1 MNGILRITDPILS
14 DDSIDK
20 YEDVEYEPVAG
31 TNLNSSGAD
40 IRLAIETQ
48 DIFTH
53 PSESFLIIEGRLL
66 KADGTPYDPANLITL
81 TNNGIMHL
89 FKRIRYD
96 LSGQEIE
103 NIMNVGQVTTMLG
116 LLKYPDDFSKSKGLN
131 QLWYKDTT
139 IRADNENG
147 GFNVRRTYIFQADP
161 VGSFS
166 FKIPLKHIFG
176 FCEDYDFSKSKG
188 LNQLWYKDT
197 TIRADNENGGFNV
210 RRTYIF
216 QADPVGSFS
225 FKIPLKH
232 IFGFCEDYDKVV
244 YGLKHN
250 LTLTRNN
257 DNDAIFKSAALAVG
271 GRDNV
276 ADGQVRLS
284 KVSWFMPHVTP
295 ADKVKMELYK
305 IIERKEKIPVGYRMI
320 QCDSATIPHNSTSFS
335 RRLSVKSSPE
345 VPRFIIVGFQTNK
358 SGNQKRN
365 PSVFDSVNIS
375 NIYVMLNSM
384 RYPTADY
391 NISFDKQQFSRVYG
405 DTADFRSKFFNMDEL
420 VSSPNINPSD
430 YRTLYPLFLFDVSKQ
445 SEKLKY
451 STTDIQVKM
460 FFSDGIPLNTQVY
473 GVIISDRL
481 INFQSDGN
489 KFSVVF

>member
-1 MNGILRITDPILS
+1 MSGILRITDPVLK

-66 KADGTPYDPANLITL
+66 KADGTAYDPANLITL
-81 TNNGIMHL
+81 TNNGITNL

-96 LSGQEIE
+96 LPGQEIE
-103 NIMNVGQVTTMLG
+103 NIMNVGQATTMLG

-139 IRADNENG
+139 IVANNENN
-147 GFNVRRTYIFQADP
+147 GFNVRRTYIFQD
-161 VGSFS
+161 V
-166 FKIPLKHIFG
+166 
-176 FCEDYDFSKSKG
+176 
-188 LNQLWYKDT
+188 
-197 TIRADNENGGFNV
+197 
-210 RRTYIF
+210 
-216 QADPVGSFS
+216 DPVGSFS

-257 DNDAIFKSAALAVG
+257 DNDAIFKSAAVAG
-271 GRDNV
+271 GGGDVV
-276 ADGQVRLS
+276 ADGQVILS

-295 ADKVKMELYK
+295 ADKDKMELYK
-305 IIERKEKIPVGYRMI
+305 IIERKEKIPVGYRII
-320 QCDSATIPHNSTSFS
+320 QCESATIPHNSAAFS
-335 RRLSVKSSPE
+335 WRLSVKSSPE
-345 VPRFIIVGFQTNK
+345 VPHFIIVGFQTNK
-358 SGNQKRN
+358 SNNQKQN
-365 PSVFDSVNIS
+365 PSVFDSVNVN
-375 NIYVMLNSM
+375 NIYVMLNSI

-391 NISFDKQQFSRVYG
+391 NTSFPAQKFSRVYG

-430 YRTLYPLFLFDVSKQ
+430 YKALYPLFLFDVSKQ

-460 FFSDGIPLNTQVY
+460 FFSDGMPLNTQVY